1 LVADANQRGGQ
12 VIENPKASIP
22 TDGSRTPV
30 EAAEVSDHEVLR
42 VFAAHGRPLCST
54 LRDMLNEHFS
64 HRTERRG
71 AGYTQATRHLA
82 TFVNR
87 PWGARDITDVRVFDE
102 RLKSPPPRDELEPLL
117 GRLEREESKML
128 VRIILDVVC
137 PAEAPVAGFTELAI
151 WPEDLKIG
159 TCSLAEKYFLELA
172 ASFVR
177 GKGRVNVLVSTSGEP
192 ILVEKMN
199 LGDNHSCLS
208 VAPVVLNGVVLP
220 PGSLF
225 GVRYDDAIGGRDNRT
240 LPGRV
245 IPLSECAGFRFL
257 RFSTLAVSPEHRARA
272 FTAHLD
278 AQLEA
283 GLFAPREATVEQL
296 RGLALGQ
303 L

>member
-1 LVADANQRGGQ
+1 MLDARQSC
-12 VIENPKASIP
+12 VETATAS
-22 TDGSRTPV
+22 
-30 EAAEVSDHEVLR
+30 EHEILR
-42 VFAAHGRPLCST
+42 VFAEHGRPLCST

-71 AGYTQATRHLA
+71 AGFTQATRHLA
-82 TFVNR
+82 TYVNR
-87 PWGARDITDVRVFDE
+87 PWPSRDITDVRVFDE
-102 RLKSPPPRDELEPLL
+102 RLKSPPPRDELAPLL
-117 GRLEREESKML
+117 GRLEREESKLL
-128 VRIILDVVC
+128 VSIILDVVC
-137 PAEAPVAGFTELAI
+137 PAAAPVAGVTELAI

-177 GKGRVNVLVSTSGEP
+177 GKGRVNVLVSDSGEP

-199 LGDNHSCLS
+199 LGDNHSCIS

-225 GVRYDDAIGGRDNRT
+225 GARYDEEIGGRDNRS

-245 IPLSECAGFRFL
+245 IPLSACAGFRFL

-272 FTAHLD
+272 FTAHLA

-283 GLFAPREATVEQL
+283 GLFGPREATVQQL